1 MSPDLQGAQSS
12 PLGPRAKGKLC
23 LVQDLFFTTE
33 QEFSS
38 MSMLYNITLAMHVRT
53 EEADMELGGTTS
65 VHMGARRF
73 YVYIVSIL
81 TIECVADT

>member
-1 MSPDLQGAQSS
+1 
-12 PLGPRAKGKLC
+12 
-23 LVQDLFFTTE
+23 
-33 QEFSS
+33 

-73 YVYIVSIL
+73 YVYIVSIF
-81 TIECVADT
+81 TIECVVDT